1 MSLWSPPAIEALI
14 LCLVLVLFRD
24 RKTSQCQLQD
34 GFVLVDLSGF
44 LCAEISSGASAS
56 GLSRV
61 PGVLVRQEI
70 NCCVIIKVA
79 ISRSELRYPTINS
92 QHLEYFTLS
101 LWVNSSFSAASLP
114 SFTDGEFS
122 SKLAI
127 NNTNNNNKKLLLFYV
142 FSTDNSLWKSPV
154 FLAEEVAMA
163 TVHAGFNSRAG

>member
-1 MSLWSPPAIEALI
+1 M
-14 LCLVLVLFRD
+14 
-24 RKTSQCQLQD
+24 
-34 GFVLVDLSGF
+34 DLSGF

-61 PGVLVRQEI
+61 PGVLVCQEI

-101 LWVNSSFSAASLP
+101 LWVNSSFSAARLP

-127 NNTNNNNKKLLLFYV
+127 NNTNNNNNKKLLLFYV